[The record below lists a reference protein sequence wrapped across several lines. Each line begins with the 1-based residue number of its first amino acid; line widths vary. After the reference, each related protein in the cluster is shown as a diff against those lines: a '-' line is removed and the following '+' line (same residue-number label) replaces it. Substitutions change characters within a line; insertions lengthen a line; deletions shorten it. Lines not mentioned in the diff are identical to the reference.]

1 MDESF
6 DDHLPGCLVQ
16 KLSSIQRGPR
26 EATLVRDAHKHDWA
40 EAVVK
45 PAPFDESVWLAD
57 TSAACH
63 LRTPRVISKYM
74 PEFYSHA
81 VVQKDDSSQGDN
93 LDLAKALALQT
104 LEMQGA
110 WQHQQAASQIYAN
123 CKVQPGVPFARPTL
137 AHPKMVGAAGMVPN
151 NMLKHQRKSPR
162 EPDLTRDPSEPHAAV
177 RVPFQSASSLA
188 EREGVK
194 RRQPIARLHCK
205 AFQFPVMQE
214 PCDEDGRAQAS
225 RRTAAQP
232 LRQPRD
238 CQMLGSGFRIRRSQ
252 MVI

>member
-1 MDESF
+1 
-6 DDHLPGCLVQ
+6 
-16 KLSSIQRGPR
+16 
-26 EATLVRDAHKHDWA
+26 
-40 EAVVK
+40 
-45 PAPFDESVWLAD
+45 
-57 TSAACH
+57 
-63 LRTPRVISKYM
+63 M

-104 LEMQGA
+104 LEMQD
-110 WQHQQAASQIYAN
+110 AN